1 MDPAQGARRAPA
13 VFVSHGSPML
23 PLEPGSAAPMLTEL
37 GAALRAR
44 TLRAV
49 LVLSPHWMT
58 RGLAVGS
65 AARPQTLHDF
75 GGFDPALQQLR
86 YPAAGDPELARQ
98 VAGLLGEAGLPVAL
112 DPGRGLDH
120 GVWVPLRLMFPRADL
135 PVVPLSM
142 PWPLDA
148 QGAWRLGSLLAP
160 LREQGVLLLG
170 SGSLT
175 HNLHEFRAAATV
187 ADPAEPYV
195 LEFSAWM
202 REAIGRGDAQALL
215 EWKTRA
221 PHARRAHPSDEHLL
235 PLHWVLGAALAHGPV
250 PGPAP
255 GAAQGTPAIGSE
267 PAAAARYW
275 CGGVHY
281 GMLSMDAWTLD

>member
-1 MDPAQGARRAPA
+1 MEPTPGEPRAPV

-23 PLEPGSAAPMLTEL
+23 PLEPGSAAPMLGEL

-44 TLRAV
+44 PLRGV
-49 LVLSPHWMT
+49 LVLSPHWMS
-58 RGLAVGS
+58 RGLAVGTS
-65 AARPQTLHDF
+65 ERPATLHDF
-75 GGFDPALQQLR
+75 QGFDPALRPLH
-86 YPAAGDPELARQ
+86 YPAAGDPVLARR
-98 VAGLLGEAGLPVAL
+98 AAALLGEAGLPVAL

-148 QGAWRLGSLLAP
+148 QGAWRLGELLAP

-175 HNLHEFRAAATV
+175 HNLHEFRGAAGVDDA
-187 ADPAEPYV
+187 PEPYV

-202 REAIGRGDAQALL
+202 REAVARGDAQALL
-215 EWKTRA
+215 EWKSRA

-235 PLHWVLGAALAHGPV
+235 PLHWALGAARAGSNTPV
-250 PGPAP
+250 
-255 GAAQGTPAIGSE
+255 
-267 PAAAARYW
+267 AARHW
-275 CGGVHY
+275 PGGVHY